1 MNSAS
6 QRSPNQAAA
15 PSMSEIQS
23 FAVLVAMSV
32 GVVP

>member
-6 QRSPNQAAA
+6 QRSRNQAAA
-15 PSMSEIQS
+15 DSMSATQS
-23 FAVLVAMSV
+23 FAVLVAMSA

>member
-6 QRSPNQAAA
+6 QRSCNQAAA
-15 PSMSEIQS
+15 DSMSATQS